1 MKQLKLVDSLNTKS
15 MTRHIDAC
23 NWYIRQLVK
32 KYGERK
38 PLDKDWKREHNG
50 IEVKTIIT
58 KQEIWIKE

>member
-1 MKQLKLVDSLNTKS
+1 MKQFKLVDSLNTKT
-15 MTRHIDAC
+15 MTRHIEAC
-23 NWYIRQLVK
+23 NWYIRKLVE

-38 PLDKDWKREHNG
+38 RLDNIGKEEHNG